1 LLLLA
6 IAHWTVIDQPL
17 QQAPVIIG
25 TPPLNILQAGRVQRV
40 LPGARFLFA
49 ERHACDVA
57 PSGCLSNHP

>member
-1 LLLLA
+1 
-6 IAHWTVIDQPL
+6 VIDQPL

-25 TPPLNILQAGRVQRV
+25 TPPLNILQAGLVQRV